1 MDYKQKYKLRI
12 DELNELSEEVY
23 QELDLKKTEDMILEM
38 LEIGYFDGVSAANEM
53 IGSDL
58 EPNMEKMNKAIFKE
72 IGGENIINRIEKYS
86 SQGTID
92 DYKRLIESEYHRLFN
107 EGVYDTGEDSGKPL
121 YKKWVAIMDERTR
134 DDHWALDGVV
144 VKFNDYFYE
153 PSGDYGRFPGDFL
166 LPESNVNCR
175 CAIEL
180 SIQSDNED
188 E

>member
-1 MDYKQKYKLRI
+1 MNYKEKYKLRI
-12 DELNELSEEVY
+12 DELNELSREVY
-23 QELDLKKTEDMILEM
+23 QELDLKKAEDMILEM

-58 EPNMEKMNKAIFKE
+58 QPNMEKMNKAIFKE

-92 DYKRLIESEYHRLFN
+92 DYERLIESEYHRLFN

-121 YKKWVAIMDERTR
+121 KKTWKTMMDERVR
-134 DDHWALDGVV
+134 DTHAYLEGETVSFDKRFYTFDG
-144 VKFNDYFYE
+144 D
-153 PSGDYGRFPGDFL
+153 SARFPGDFVL
-166 LPESNVNCR
+166 AQNNVSCR
-175 CAIEL
+175 CTVEL
-180 SIQSDNED
+180 SVQSDNED